1 MGEIKLNFSKNNI
14 IQIVLTSLTFILTI
28 ILPIF
33 GYFQFNISNEKY
45 LENFQERYNLVFIG
59 TIISGVILTFLRFY
73 MYRFSQYTIK
83 RGFLNLLNSIFFV
96 LFLSITAQLGKINIK
111 MENFNLDLNLI
122 GVFVF
127 LIIVWSLFIIKNLYD
142 LYDFKKNRIY
152 YETLVRSK
160 KVLSKSTP
168 KRNP

>member
-14 IQIVLTSLTFILTI
+14 IQIFLTSLTFILTI

-33 GYFQFNISNEKY
+33 GYFQFNISTEKY
-45 LENFQERYNLVFIG
+45 LENFRVRYHLVFIG
-59 TIISGVILTFLRFY
+59 TIIIGVILTCLRFY
-73 MYRFSQYTIK
+73 MYHFSEFTVK
-83 RGFLNLLNSIFFV
+83 RGLLNLLNSIFFV
-96 LFLSITAQLGKINIK
+96 LFLSITAQLAKININ
-111 MENFNLDLNLI
+111 MENFSLNLNLT

-152 YETLVRSK
+152 YENLVRNKKSVRSK
-160 KVLSKSTP
+160 SKT
-168 KRNP
+168 KR

>member
-1 MGEIKLNFSKNNI
+1 MA
-14 IQIVLTSLTFILTI
+14 LTSLTFILTI

-59 TIISGVILTFLRFY
+59 TIIIGVILTCLRFY
-73 MYRFSQYTIK
+73 TYRFSQYTIK

-111 MENFNLDLNLI
+111 MENFTLDLNLI

-160 KVLSKSTP
+160 KVVSKSKP

>member
-1 MGEIKLNFSKNNI
+1 MA
-14 IQIVLTSLTFILTI
+14 LTSLTFILTI

-59 TIISGVILTFLRFY
+59 TIIIGVILTCLRFY

-111 MENFNLDLNLI
+111 MENFTLDLNLI

-142 LYDFKKNRIY
+142 LYDFKKNQIY

-160 KVLSKSTP
+160 KVVSKSKP